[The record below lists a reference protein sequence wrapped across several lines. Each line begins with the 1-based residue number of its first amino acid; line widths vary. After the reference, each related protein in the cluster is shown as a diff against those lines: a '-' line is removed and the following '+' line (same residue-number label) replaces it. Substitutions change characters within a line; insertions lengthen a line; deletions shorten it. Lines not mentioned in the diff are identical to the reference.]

1 MNTTSP
7 SKRREN
13 LMICL
18 AILKT
23 ARHGVRKTSL
33 IRSVSL
39 NYGQFMRYITSLKAC
54 GFILEDD
61 TFYETTEKGLI
72 LIKEFESSPMIQSV
86 LAV

>member
-1 MNTTSP
+1 MNATSP

-13 LMICL
+13 LVISV

-39 NYGQFMRYITSLKAC
+39 NYGQFIRYIALLKAC
-54 GFILEDD
+54 GFIVEDD
-61 TFYETTEKGLI
+61 TVYETTEKGLT
-72 LIKEFESSPMIQSV
+72 LIKEFETSPMIRSV

>member
-1 MNTTSP
+1 MNATSP

-13 LMICL
+13 LMISV

-23 ARHGVRKTSL
+23 ARHGTRKTSL

-39 NYGQFMRYITSLKAC
+39 NYGQFTRYITLLKAC
-54 GFILEDD
+54 GFIVEDD
-61 TFYETTEKGLI
+61 TVYETTEKRLT
-72 LIKEFESSPMIQSV
+72 LIKEFETSPMIRSV

>member
-1 MNTTSP
+1 MNNAFP

-13 LMICL
+13 LMISV

-23 ARHGVRKTSL
+23 ARHGIRKTSL

-39 NYGQFMRYITSLKAC
+39 NYGQFMRYTTLLKAC

-61 TFYETTEKGLI
+61 TFYETTEKGLK

-86 LAV
+86 LVV